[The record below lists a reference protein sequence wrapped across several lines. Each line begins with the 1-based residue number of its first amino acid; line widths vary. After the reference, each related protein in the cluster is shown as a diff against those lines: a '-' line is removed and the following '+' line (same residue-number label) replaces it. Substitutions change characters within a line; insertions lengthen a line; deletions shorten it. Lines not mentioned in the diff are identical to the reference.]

1 MNFPFRKVFFF
12 SWKIYIFHL
21 GYRNDSLALEKQHHE
36 EGSGERSQGATG
48 GTLEICKLNSFEC
61 EISLL
66 GNSLNAHR
74 FNSKHKFGL
83 MGVWAC
89 QKWSLSQH
97 EIAFSLV
104 CSFTHSLSGLVPR
117 TRFALFRFANSTINI
132 VEKCGK
138 MQRKAQNINTDIRSG
153 AKKKRWSSTMQTER
167 KSNNGKTFVLHF
179 ISIQNTKIQIKTY
192 MRSFAYPISM

>member
-89 QKWSLSQH
+89 
-97 EIAFSLV
+97 
-104 CSFTHSLSGLVPR
+104 
-117 TRFALFRFANSTINI
+117 
-132 VEKCGK
+132 
-138 MQRKAQNINTDIRSG
+138 
-153 AKKKRWSSTMQTER
+153 
-167 KSNNGKTFVLHF
+167 
-179 ISIQNTKIQIKTY
+179 
-192 MRSFAYPISM
+192 